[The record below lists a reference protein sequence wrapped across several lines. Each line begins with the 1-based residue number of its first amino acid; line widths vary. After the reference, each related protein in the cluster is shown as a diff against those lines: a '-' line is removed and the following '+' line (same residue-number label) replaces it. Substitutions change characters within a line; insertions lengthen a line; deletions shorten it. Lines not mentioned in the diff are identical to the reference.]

1 MNDDIDSQAEVLT
14 FLGDPAT
21 YRGAAV
27 KRIDTHAASV
37 FLAGDRALKVK
48 RAVRFPFLDYSTL
61 RKRKQACDAELAV
74 NTPYAPEIY
83 RRAVPITREAG
94 GKLAINGKG
103 APVEWA
109 VEMHRFDENCTL
121 DRLTGEID
129 EALADALGRV
139 VASAHA
145 GAQPLAGSAWI
156 AALGS
161 YIDEHA
167 EAFAAHLEIFTA
179 AEIDALARAS
189 RTAYARIVPLLEE
202 RSRRGLIRR
211 IHGDLHLGNIVLIA
225 GKPVVF
231 DAIEFSEII
240 ATGDI
245 LYDLAFLLMDLLERG
260 LALPAN
266 IVLNRYLTETQ
277 RVEDLD
283 GLAALP
289 FFLSLRAAI
298 RARVTVARLERAA
311 EAKRSEIAASA
322 RAYFAFAARAV
333 APPPPQLI
341 AIGGLSGTGK
351 TQLARGL
358 APGIGPMPGA
368 VIIRSDVERKMM
380 FGVAETEKL
389 PEQAY
394 AAEVTERVYGVLIDK
409 ARRILAAG
417 HAAIIDAV
425 FAQPAEREALAAAA
439 KSAGVRLQGLF
450 LTADLASRL
459 ARVGSRSGDASD
471 AGREVAQAQQAYD
484 LGRLDWRQIDASG
497 SVADTLA
504 HARAALD

>member
-1 MNDDIDSQAEVLT
+1 M
-14 FLGDPAT
+14 
-21 YRGAAV
+21 
-27 KRIDTHAASV
+27 
-37 FLAGDRALKVK
+37 
-48 RAVRFPFLDYSTL
+48 
-61 RKRKQACDAELAV
+61 
-74 NTPYAPEIY
+74 
-83 RRAVPITREAG
+83 PITREAG

-109 VEMHRFDENCTL
+109 VEMRRFDENCTL

-129 EALADALGRV
+129 EALADTLGRV

-145 GAQPLAGSAWI
+145 RAQPVDGSAWI

-167 EAFAAHLEIFTA
+167 EAFAAHPEIFHP

-189 RTAYARIVPLLEE
+189 RAAYARIVPLLEE
-202 RSRRGLIRR
+202 RGRRGLIRR
-211 IHGDLHLGNIVLIA
+211 IHGDLHLGNIVLIN

-245 LYDLAFLLMDLLERG
+245 LYDVAFLLMDLLERG
-260 LALPAN
+260 MSLPAN
-266 IVLNRYLTETQ
+266 IVFNRYLTETH
-277 RVEDLD
+277 RAEDLD

-298 RARVTVARLERAA
+298 RARVTLARLERAA

-322 RAYFAFAARAV
+322 RTYFVFAARAI

-358 APGIGPMPGA
+358 APDIGPMPGA
-368 VIIRSDVERKMM
+368 VIIRSDVERKTM
-380 FGVAETEKL
+380 FGVAETERL

-394 AAEVTERVYGVLIDK
+394 TSQVTERVYGVLIDK
-409 ARRILAAG
+409 ARRVLAAG

-425 FAQPAEREALAAAA
+425 FAQSAERDTLVAAAT
-439 KSAGVRLQGLF
+439 SAIRPQGLF
-450 LTADLASRL
+450 LAADLTTRL

-471 AGREVAQAQQAYD
+471 AGREVAHAQQAYD
-484 LGRLDWRQIDASG
+484 LGRLDWKQVDASG